1 MATYRRKKGEVEM
14 FGSGTN
20 VFARLNESGE
30 NAAQLEGTRIRF
42 WLDTEQ
48 VEVDN
53 PRISSESQGG
63 MKFL

>member
-14 FGSGTN
+14 FGNGTN
-20 VFARLNESGE
+20 ALARLNESGA

-48 VEVDN
+48 VEVDT
-53 PRISSESQGG
+53 PRISSESKGG